1 MMNLLVV
8 DDSELIRSRLLEW
21 LTGIPGLNR
30 IDTAASLA
38 QTLQQVSREQPG
50 MVILDLQLPD
60 GNAIQI
66 IPDLKRIAPGMQ
78 IAVLTNNASEL
89 NRNRCLD
96 AGADWFF
103 DKSTEFEK
111 VQVLVQIQADRPGM
125 QGVLA

>member
-38 QTLQQVSREQPG
+38 QTLQQVSRERPG

-66 IPDLKRIAPGMQ
+66 IPDLKKIAPGMQ
-78 IAVLTNNASEL
+78 IAVLTNNANEL
-89 NRNRCLD
+89 NRNRCLE

-111 VQVLVQIQADRPGM
+111 VQVLVQIQADRPGIE
-125 QGVLA
+125 GVST